1 MGRPSGGAGAAQAVP
16 PLLSPGRLGPFGA
29 WARRHDDSWL
39 FVGIYIGLAIGLSL
53 FVSLFWLVVV
63 GVFHL
68 VLELVRQAYYRRSR
82 TSVFLHAWWEI
93 KMDVGL
99 ILLAVT
105 LVLYLE
111 VVLGLLG
118 LQSAARAAAATR
130 LAHAGARGSGRV
142 AQAGARAAPRAGAA
156 GGAIEQWVRGFLL
169 TIDEIARVTYAT
181 LVVRKKKRHAPPIAG
196 APAGPA
202 ETAPA
207 PVTAAAFPDEDAS
220 EASPAT
226 GAPPLTALPDP
237 AWRGSWG
244 LADHIGLFMV
254 VAGLLLLVLAPFAT
268 PHEWGTAW
276 ATIVDELRPLGPG
289 AAAP

>member
-16 PLLSPGRLGPFGA
+16 PLLAPGRLGPFGA

-39 FVGIYIGLAIGLSL
+39 FVVIYIGLAIGLSL

-68 VLELVRQAYYRRSR
+68 VLEVVRQAYYRRSW

-111 VVLGLLG
+111 VILGLLG

-130 LAHAGARGSGRV
+130 LAHTGARGSGRV

-156 GGAIEQWVRGFLL
+156 GSAIEQWVRGFLL
-169 TIDEIARVTYAT
+169 AIDEMARVAYAAV
-181 LVVRKKKRHAPPIAG
+181 VVRKKKVDGLSAAA
-196 APAGPA
+196 APAGP
-202 ETAPA
+202 EDTAPGPA
-207 PVTAAAFPDEDAS
+207 SATVLPEDDAS
-220 EASPAT
+220 EASPPPDPA
-226 GAPPLTALPDP
+226 PLTDLPDP
-237 AWRGSWG
+237 AWRGPWAMS
-244 LADHIGLFMV
+244 DHIGLLMV
-254 VAGLLLLVLAPFAT
+254 VAGILLLLLAPFAT

-276 ATIVDELRPLGPG
+276 ATILDELRPLGPG
-289 AAAP
+289 TAGP

>member
-1 MGRPSGGAGAAQAVP
+1 MGRPSGGAGAAQTVP
-16 PLLSPGRLGPFGA
+16 PLLAPGRLGPFGS

-39 FVGIYIGLAIGLSL
+39 FVVIYIGLAIGLSL

-118 LQSAARAAAATR
+118 LQSAARAAGATR
-130 LAHAGARGSGRV
+130 LAHAGAGGGGRV

-169 TIDEIARVTYAT
+169 TIDEIARVAYAT
-181 LVVRKKKRHAPPIAG
+181 LVVRKKKEDGPPTAA

-207 PVTAAAFPDEDAS
+207 PVTAAAVAEADAS
-220 EASPAT
+220 EAFPST
-226 GAPPLTALPDP
+226 GTTPLTALPDP
-237 AWRGSWG
+237 AWRGSWTI
-244 LADHIGLFMV
+244 ADHIGLLLV
-254 VAGLLLLVLAPFAT
+254 VAGILLLLMAPFAT

-276 ATIVDELRPLGPG
+276 ATIIDELRPLGPG
-289 AAAP
+289 AAGP